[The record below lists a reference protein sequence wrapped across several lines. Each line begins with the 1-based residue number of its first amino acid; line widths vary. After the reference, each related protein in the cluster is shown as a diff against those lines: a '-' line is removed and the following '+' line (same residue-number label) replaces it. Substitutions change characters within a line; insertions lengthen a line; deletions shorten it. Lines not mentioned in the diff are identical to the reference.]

1 MILLYT
7 KIDVK
12 LCVGRSTVFFYFTIR
27 KNHTHITRSL
37 DCINIIVS
45 GLNPEIDY
53 ACRHETNIARIGK
66 GEHQTKII
74 III

>member
-7 KIDVK
+7 KIDVII
-12 LCVGRSTVFFYFTIR
+12 CVGRSTVFFYFTIQ
-27 KNHTHITRSL
+27 KNHAHITRSL
-37 DCINIIVS
+37 DYINIIVS